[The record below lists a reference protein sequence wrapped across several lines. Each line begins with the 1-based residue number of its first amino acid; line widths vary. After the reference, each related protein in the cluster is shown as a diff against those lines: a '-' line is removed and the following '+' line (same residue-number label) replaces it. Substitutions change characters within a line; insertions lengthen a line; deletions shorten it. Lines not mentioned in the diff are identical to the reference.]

1 MDKRVFLWALA
12 GWLTFG
18 LLGALALLGQQAP
31 VHQLAVG
38 FLIPGVFGL
47 MVGGM
52 LGLVRRL
59 KANQRELGRFL
70 LTVIGGTVVLGSVL
84 TQLCHAFG
92 WPAWVAALGADLG
105 GIAGLVLSQRQFRAP
120 LAPAEAGLML
130 AAMTILGYD
139 SFGLLIVPILV
150 VSAVALNY
158 HLKKSRQC

>member
-12 GWLTFG
+12 GWLIFG

-31 VHQLAVG
+31 AEQLAVG

-52 LGLVRRL
+52 LGMVRRL

-70 LTVIGGTVVLGSVL
+70 LTVIGGTVVLGTVF
-84 TQLCHAFG
+84 TQLCHALG

-105 GIAGLVLSQRQFRAP
+105 GLGGLVLSQRQFRRP
-120 LAPAEAGLML
+120 LAAAEAGLML
-130 AAMTILGYD
+130 TAMTILGYD

-150 VSAVALNY
+150 ISAVALNY
-158 HLKKSRQC
+158 HIKKSTRC